1 MENFSKE
8 DLQNIN
14 IIFDLFY
21 KDVELSKE
29 ISRKIKKEIRKT
41 YNKVKEMQIC
51 NNI

>member
-1 MENFSKE
+1 MKMEKLKKE

-29 ISRKIKKEIRKT
+29 LRRKIKKEIKQT
-41 YNKVKEMQIC
+41 YEKVKEAV
-51 NNI
+51 

>member
-1 MENFSKE
+1 MEKLKKV

-29 ISRKIKKEIRKT
+29 LRRKIKKEIKKT
-41 YNKVKEMQIC
+41 YNKVKEAV
-51 NNI
+51 